1 MLILSFIFSFS
12 ILFTLLQIWV
22 FGFGIKK
29 YGFNNSQCLAM
40 ALSFLIPILLV
51 SIRALITPSI
61 EWNPLIRSD
70 SEIVGNWVYDR
81 EILTISENHT
91 FKLRVDD
98 TEYSGDWSLDDWN
111 LTFDYYSTGMPY
123 DYLRVIHHSDKYHL
137 VKDTL
142 DRDPGAWNYKNA
154 FLRP

>member
-12 ILFTLLQIWV
+12 ILFTLLQVWV
-22 FGFGIKK
+22 FSFGIKK
-29 YGFNNSQCLAM
+29 YGFNKSQCIAI
-40 ALSFLIPILLV
+40 ALSCLTPIILV
-51 SIRALITPSI
+51 SIRGFTTPNI

-70 SEIVGNWVYDR
+70 NEIVGNWVDDR

-98 TEYSGDWSLDDWN
+98 SEYSGGWSLDDWN
-111 LTFDYYSTGMPY
+111 LTFDYYSTGMPF

-137 VKDTL
+137 VKGTL
-142 DRDPGAWNYKNA
+142 DRNPDAWNYKNA